1 MTWKAN
7 ILTLYPD
14 IYPGY
19 LGYSLLGKALEKKIW
34 ELNIYNLRD
43 FGEGKHKTVDD
54 KPFGG
59 GAGMIIKPDILGDA
73 IAETLIKNHDQ
84 QKLVYLS
91 PKGKPF
97 KQVDAEKFS
106 QSNGVS
112 ILCGHFEGI
121 DQRVIDIYEVEEIS
135 MGDYVLTGGEV
146 ASFAFLD
153 AIIRLLPGVLG
164 NEISIKDE
172 SFSDNLLEYPQY
184 TKPSNWNGIDVPDV
198 LLSGNHKEISDWRLV
213 KSIEKTKRVRPDLYK
228 LYCKKN
234 KGGK

>member
-43 FGEGKHKTVDD
+43 FGEGKHKSVDD

-73 IAETLIKNHDQ
+73 IEETLIKNHDQ

-184 TKPSNWNGIDVPDV
+184 TKPQEYKNIKVPDV
-198 LLSGNHKEISDWRLV
+198 LLSGNHEKIAEWRRE
-213 KSIEKTKRVRPDLYK
+213 KSIEITKKNRPDLLK
-228 LYCKKN
+228 DKNTKK
-234 KGGK
+234 

>member
-73 IAETLIKNHDQ
+73 IEETLIRNHDQ

-153 AIIRLLPGVLG
+153 AIVRLLPGVLG

-184 TKPSNWNGIDVPDV
+184 TKPQEYKNIKVPDV
-198 LLSGNHKEISDWRLV
+198 LLSGNHEKIAEWRRE
-213 KSIEKTKRVRPDLYK
+213 KSIEITEKNRPDLLK
-228 LYCKKN
+228 DKNTKK
-234 KGGK
+234 

>member
-1 MTWKAN
+1 M
-7 ILTLYPD
+7 
-14 IYPGY
+14 
-19 LGYSLLGKALEKKIW
+19 
-34 ELNIYNLRD
+34 RD

-73 IAETLIKNHDQ
+73 IEETLIKNHNQ

-184 TKPSNWNGIDVPDV
+184 TKPQEYKNIKVPDV
-198 LLSGNHKEISDWRLV
+198 LLSGNHEKIAEWRRE
-213 KSIEKTKRVRPDLYK
+213 KSIEITEKNRPDLLK
-228 LYCKKN
+228 DKNTKK
-234 KGGK
+234 

>member
-153 AIIRLLPGVLG
+153 AIVRLLPGVLG

-184 TKPSNWNGIDVPDV
+184 TKPQEYKNIKVPDV
-198 LLSGNHKEISDWRLV
+198 LLSGNHEKIAEWRRE
-213 KSIEKTKRVRPDLYK
+213 KSIEITEKNRPDLLK
-228 LYCKKN
+228 DKNTKK
-234 KGGK
+234 

>member
-14 IYPGY
+14 VYPGY
-19 LGYSLLGKALEKKIW
+19 LGYSLLGKALEKNIW
-34 ELNIYNLRD
+34 ELNVYNLRD
-43 FGEGKHKTVDD
+43 FGEGKHKAVDD

-73 IAETLIKNHDQ
+73 IEETLIKNHDQ

-184 TKPSNWNGIDVPDV
+184 TKPQEYKNIKVPDV
-198 LLSGNHKEISDWRLV
+198 LLSGNHEKIAEWRRE
-213 KSIEKTKRVRPDLYK
+213 KSIEITEKNRPDLLK
-228 LYCKKN
+228 DKNTKK
-234 KGGK
+234 

>member
-19 LGYSLLGKALEKKIW
+19 LGYSLLGKALEKNIW

-43 FGEGKHKTVDD
+43 FGEGKHKAVDD

-73 IAETLIKNHDQ
+73 IEETLIKNHDQ

-106 QSNGVS
+106 QSKGVS

-135 MGDYVLTGGEV
+135 IGDYVLTGGEV

-164 NEISIKDE
+164 NEVSIKDE

-184 TKPSNWNGIDVPDV
+184 TKPQEYKNIKVPDV
-198 LLSGNHKEISDWRLV
+198 LLSGNHEKIAEWRRE
-213 KSIEKTKRVRPDLYK
+213 KSIEITEKNRPDLLK
-228 LYCKKN
+228 DKNTKK
-234 KGGK
+234 

>member
-43 FGEGKHKTVDD
+43 FGEGKHKSVDD

-73 IAETLIKNHDQ
+73 IEETLIKNHDQ

-184 TKPSNWNGIDVPDV
+184 TKPQEYKNIKVPDV
-198 LLSGNHKEISDWRLV
+198 LLSGNHEKIAEWRRE
-213 KSIEKTKRVRPDLYK
+213 KSIEITEKNRPDLLK
-228 LYCKKN
+228 DKNTKK
-234 KGGK
+234 

>member
-59 GAGMIIKPDILGDA
+59 GAGMIIKPDILGNA
-73 IAETLIKNHDQ
+73 IEETLIKNHNQ

-121 DQRVIDIYEVEEIS
+121 DQRVIDIYKVEEIS

-184 TKPSNWNGIDVPDV
+184 TKPQEYKNIKVPDV
-198 LLSGNHKEISDWRLV
+198 LLSGNHEKIAEWRRE
-213 KSIEKTKRVRPDLYK
+213 KSIEITEKNRPDLLK
-228 LYCKKN
+228 DKNTKK
-234 KGGK
+234 

>member
-43 FGEGKHKTVDD
+43 FGEGKHKSVDD

-184 TKPSNWNGIDVPDV
+184 TKPQEYKNIKVPDV
-198 LLSGNHKEISDWRLV
+198 LLSGNHEKIAEWRRE
-213 KSIEKTKRVRPDLYK
+213 KSIEITKKNRPDLLK
-228 LYCKKN
+228 DKNTKK
-234 KGGK
+234 

>member
-43 FGEGKHKTVDD
+43 FGEGKPKTVDD

-184 TKPSNWNGIDVPDV
+184 TKPQEYKNIKVPDV
-198 LLSGNHKEISDWRLV
+198 LLSGNHEKIAEWRRE
-213 KSIEKTKRVRPDLYK
+213 KSIEITEKNRPDLLK
-228 LYCKKN
+228 DKNTKK
-234 KGGK
+234 

>member
-19 LGYSLLGKALEKKIW
+19 LGYSLLGKALQKKIW

-43 FGEGKHKTVDD
+43 FGEGKHKVVDD

-59 GAGMIIKPDILGDA
+59 GAGMIIKPDILGNA
-73 IAETLIKNHDQ
+73 IEKTLIKNHDQ

-121 DQRVIDIYEVEEIS
+121 DQRVIDIYKVEEIS

-172 SFSDNLLEYPQY
+172 SFSNNLLEYPQY
-184 TKPSNWNGIDVPDV
+184 TKPQEYKNIKVPDV
-198 LLSGNHKEISDWRLV
+198 LLSGNHEKIAEWRKE
-213 KSIEKTKRVRPDLYK
+213 KSIEITEKNRPDLLK
-228 LYCKKN
+228 DKNTKK
-234 KGGK
+234 

>member
-43 FGEGKHKTVDD
+43 FGEGKHKAVDD

-73 IAETLIKNHDQ
+73 IEETLIKNHDQ

-135 MGDYVLTGGEV
+135 IGDYVLTGGEV

-184 TKPSNWNGIDVPDV
+184 TKPQEYKNIKVPDV
-198 LLSGNHKEISDWRLV
+198 LLSGNHEKIAEWRRE
-213 KSIEKTKRVRPDLYK
+213 KSIEITEKNRPDLLK
-228 LYCKKN
+228 DKNTKK
-234 KGGK
+234 

>member
-14 IYPGY
+14 VYPGY

-184 TKPSNWNGIDVPDV
+184 TKPQEYKNIKVPDV
-198 LLSGNHKEISDWRLV
+198 LLSGNHEKIAEWRRE
-213 KSIEKTKRVRPDLYK
+213 KSIEITEKNRPDLLK
-228 LYCKKN
+228 DKNTKK
-234 KGGK
+234 

>member
-43 FGEGKHKTVDD
+43 FGEGKHKAVDD

-184 TKPSNWNGIDVPDV
+184 TKPQEYKNIKVPDV
-198 LLSGNHKEISDWRLV
+198 LLSGNHEKIAEWRRE
-213 KSIEKTKRVRPDLYK
+213 KSIEITEKNRPDLLK
-228 LYCKKN
+228 DKNTKK
-234 KGGK
+234 

>member
-19 LGYSLLGKALEKKIW
+19 LGYSLLGKALEKNIW

-73 IAETLIKNHDQ
+73 IEETLIKNHDQ

-184 TKPSNWNGIDVPDV
+184 TKPQEYKNIKVPDV
-198 LLSGNHKEISDWRLV
+198 LLSGNHEKIAEWRRE
-213 KSIEKTKRVRPDLYK
+213 KSIEITEKNRPDLLK
-228 LYCKKN
+228 DKNTKK
-234 KGGK
+234 

>member
-43 FGEGKHKTVDD
+43 FGEGKHKSVDD

-73 IAETLIKNHDQ
+73 IEETLIKNHDQ

-153 AIIRLLPGVLG
+153 AIVRLLPGVLG

-184 TKPSNWNGIDVPDV
+184 TKPQEYKNIKVPDV
-198 LLSGNHKEISDWRLV
+198 LLSGNHEKIAEWRRE
-213 KSIEKTKRVRPDLYK
+213 KSIEITEKNRPDLLK
-228 LYCKKN
+228 DKNTKK
-234 KGGK
+234 

>member
-43 FGEGKHKTVDD
+43 FGEGKHKAVDD

-184 TKPSNWNGIDVPDV
+184 TKPQEYKNIKVPDV
-198 LLSGNHKEISDWRLV
+198 LLSGNHEKIAEWRRE
-213 KSIEKTKRVRPDLYK
+213 KSIEITKKNRPDLLK
-228 LYCKKN
+228 DKNTKK
-234 KGGK
+234 

>member
-19 LGYSLLGKALEKKIW
+19 LGYSLLGKALEKNIW

-184 TKPSNWNGIDVPDV
+184 TKPQEYKNIKVPDV
-198 LLSGNHKEISDWRLV
+198 LLSGNHEKIAEWRRE
-213 KSIEKTKRVRPDLYK
+213 KSIEITEKNRPDLLK
-228 LYCKKN
+228 DKNTKK
-234 KGGK
+234 

>member
-43 FGEGKHKTVDD
+43 FGEGKHKAVDD

-73 IAETLIKNHDQ
+73 IEETLIKNHDQ

-106 QSNGVS
+106 QSKGVS

-164 NEISIKDE
+164 NEVSIKDE

-184 TKPSNWNGIDVPDV
+184 TKPQEYKNIKVPDV
-198 LLSGNHKEISDWRLV
+198 LLSGNHEKIAEWRRE
-213 KSIEKTKRVRPDLYK
+213 KSIEITEKNRPDLLK
-228 LYCKKN
+228 DKNTKK
-234 KGGK
+234 

>member
-73 IAETLIKNHDQ
+73 IEETLIKNHDQ
-84 QKLVYLS
+84 QKIVYLS

-184 TKPSNWNGIDVPDV
+184 TKPQEYKNIKVPDV
-198 LLSGNHKEISDWRLV
+198 LLSGNHEKIAEWRRE
-213 KSIEKTKRVRPDLYK
+213 KSIEITEKNRPDLLK
-228 LYCKKN
+228 DKNTKK
-234 KGGK
+234 

>member
-73 IAETLIKNHDQ
+73 IEETLIENHDQ

-184 TKPSNWNGIDVPDV
+184 TKPQEYKNIKVPDV
-198 LLSGNHKEISDWRLV
+198 LLSGNHEKIAEWRRE
-213 KSIEKTKRVRPDLYK
+213 KSIEITEKNRPDLLK
-228 LYCKKN
+228 DKNTKK
-234 KGGK
+234 

>member
-59 GAGMIIKPDILGDA
+59 GAGMIIK
-73 IAETLIKNHDQ
+73 
-84 QKLVYLS
+84 

-184 TKPSNWNGIDVPDV
+184 TKPQEYKNIKVPDV
-198 LLSGNHKEISDWRLV
+198 LLSGNHEKIAEWRRE
-213 KSIEKTKRVRPDLYK
+213 KSIEITEKNRPDLLK
-228 LYCKKN
+228 DKNTKK
-234 KGGK
+234 

>member
-184 TKPSNWNGIDVPDV
+184 TKPQEYKNIKVPDV
-198 LLSGNHKEISDWRLV
+198 LLSGNHEKIAEWRRE
-213 KSIEKTKRVRPDLYK
+213 KSIEITEKNRPDLLK
-228 LYCKKN
+228 DKNTKK
-234 KGGK
+234 

>member
-43 FGEGKHKTVDD
+43 FGEGKHKAVDD

-73 IAETLIKNHDQ
+73 IEETLIKNHDQ

-153 AIIRLLPGVLG
+153 AIVRLLPGVLG

-184 TKPSNWNGIDVPDV
+184 TKPQEYKNIKVPDV
-198 LLSGNHKEISDWRLV
+198 LLSGNHEKIAEWRRE
-213 KSIEKTKRVRPDLYK
+213 KSIEITEKNRPDLLK
-228 LYCKKN
+228 DKNTKK
-234 KGGK
+234 

>member
-184 TKPSNWNGIDVPDV
+184 TKPQEYKNIKVPDV
-198 LLSGNHKEISDWRLV
+198 LLSGNHEKIAEWRRE
-213 KSIEKTKRVRPDLYK
+213 KSIEITEKNRPDLLK
-228 LYCKKN
+228 DKSTKK
-234 KGGK
+234 

>member
-43 FGEGKHKTVDD
+43 FGEGKHKSVDD

-59 GAGMIIKPDILGDA
+59 GAGMIIKPDILGYA
-73 IAETLIKNHDQ
+73 IEETLIKNHDQ

-91 PKGKPF
+91 PRGKPF

-184 TKPSNWNGIDVPDV
+184 TKPQEYKNIKVPDV
-198 LLSGNHKEISDWRLV
+198 LLSGNHKKIAEWRRE
-213 KSIEKTKRVRPDLYK
+213 KSIEITEKNRPDLLK
-228 LYCKKN
+228 DKNTKK
-234 KGGK
+234 

>member
-59 GAGMIIKPDILGDA
+59 GAGMIIKPNILGDA
-73 IAETLIKNHDQ
+73 IEETLIKNHDQ

-164 NEISIKDE
+164 NEVSIKDE

-184 TKPSNWNGIDVPDV
+184 TKPQEYKNIKVPDV
-198 LLSGNHKEISDWRLV
+198 LLSGNHEKIAEWRRE
-213 KSIEKTKRVRPDLYK
+213 KSIEITEKNRPDLLK
-228 LYCKKN
+228 DKNIKK
-234 KGGK
+234 

>member
-19 LGYSLLGKALEKKIW
+19 LGYSLLGKALQKKIW

-43 FGEGKHKTVDD
+43 FGEGKHKVVDD

-59 GAGMIIKPDILGDA
+59 GAGMIIKPDILGNA
-73 IAETLIKNHDQ
+73 IEKTLIKNHDQ

-121 DQRVIDIYEVEEIS
+121 DQRIIDIYEIEEIS
-135 MGDYVLTGGEV
+135 MGDYILTGGEV

-184 TKPSNWNGIDVPDV
+184 TKPQEYKNIKVPDV
-198 LLSGNHKEISDWRLV
+198 LLSGNHEKIAEWRREKSLEI
-213 KSIEKTKRVRPDLYK
+213 TKKNRPDLLK
-228 LYCKKN
+228 DKNTKK
-234 KGGK
+234 

>member
-59 GAGMIIKPDILGDA
+59 GAGMIIKPDILGNA
-73 IAETLIKNHDQ
+73 IEETLIKNHDQ

-121 DQRVIDIYEVEEIS
+121 DQRVIDIYKVEEIS

-184 TKPSNWNGIDVPDV
+184 TKPQEYKNIKVPDV
-198 LLSGNHKEISDWRLV
+198 LLSGNHEKIAEWRRE
-213 KSIEKTKRVRPDLYK
+213 KSIEITEKNRPDLLK
-228 LYCKKN
+228 DKNTKK
-234 KGGK
+234 

>member
-19 LGYSLLGKALEKKIW
+19 LGYSLLGKALEKNIW

-59 GAGMIIKPDILGDA
+59 GAGMIIKPDILGNA
-73 IAETLIKNHDQ
+73 IEETLIKNHDQ

-106 QSNGVS
+106 QSKGVS

-164 NEISIKDE
+164 NEISIKHE
-172 SFSDNLLEYPQY
+172 SFSDNLL
-184 TKPSNWNGIDVPDV
+184 SLI
-198 LLSGNHKEISDWRLV
+198 HISEPTR
-213 KSIEKTKRVRPDLYK
+213 RM
-228 LYCKKN
+228 
-234 KGGK
+234 

>member
-43 FGEGKHKTVDD
+43 FGEGKHKTVDG

-73 IAETLIKNHDQ
+73 IEETLIKNHDQ

-184 TKPSNWNGIDVPDV
+184 TKPQEYKNIKVPDV
-198 LLSGNHKEISDWRLV
+198 LLSGNHEKIAEWRRE
-213 KSIEKTKRVRPDLYK
+213 KSIEITEKNRPDLLK
-228 LYCKKN
+228 DKNTKK
-234 KGGK
+234 

>member
-59 GAGMIIKPDILGDA
+59 GAGMIMKPDILGDA

-184 TKPSNWNGIDVPDV
+184 TKPQEYKNIKVPDV
-198 LLSGNHKEISDWRLV
+198 LLSGNHEKIAEWRRE
-213 KSIEKTKRVRPDLYK
+213 KSIEITEKNRPDLLK
-228 LYCKKN
+228 DKNTKK
-234 KGGK
+234 

>member
-73 IAETLIKNHDQ
+73 IDETLIKNHDQ

-184 TKPSNWNGIDVPDV
+184 TKPQEYKNIKVPDV
-198 LLSGNHKEISDWRLV
+198 LLSGNHEKIAEWRRE
-213 KSIEKTKRVRPDLYK
+213 KSIEITEKNRPDLLK
-228 LYCKKN
+228 DKNTKK
-234 KGGK
+234 